1 MSQKKHSFVK
11 FFILLIIQEGICS
24 VSVVTEWRLRYINV
38 SIFDDPAIP
47 NAVMNTD
54 SEIKCALL
62 ANRQKWPNV
71 LYFNN
76 GICRMA
82 VVDLANYYHIFMQGA
97 SAVEGSLRCQGIF
110 YYNLSKVNYIL

>member
-1 MSQKKHSFVK
+1 MLKNKRLLVK
-11 FFILLIIQEGICS
+11 IFLLLIIQEGICS
-24 VSVVTEWRLRYINV
+24 VNVVTEWRLSYLNV

-76 GICRMA
+76 GFCRMA
-82 VVDLANYYHIFMQGA
+82 VADLANNYYQIFIQGA
-97 SAVEGSLRCQGIF
+97 LAVEEKRLCE
-110 YYNLSKVNYIL
+110 SKSIKFSFIEA